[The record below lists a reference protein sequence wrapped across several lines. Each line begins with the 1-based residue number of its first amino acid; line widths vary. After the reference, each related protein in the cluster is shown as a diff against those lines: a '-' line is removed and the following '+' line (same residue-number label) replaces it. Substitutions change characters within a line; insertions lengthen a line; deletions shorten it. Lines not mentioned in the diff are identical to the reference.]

1 MPLTVNITQF
11 EGGVTAYNNTTA
23 EGVANYL
30 IWLCGKFGLEAQDA
44 ISHTPINSA
53 DEVQPFTPTCV
64 LYILRAPGRNE
75 PPAVYSYVP
84 CGETEATEVT
94 ATDVNI
100 TVNALINSV
109 RVISG
114 QGSITIL

>member
-11 EGGVTAYNNTTA
+11 EGGVTAYDNTTA

-53 DEVQPFTPTCV
+53 DEVQPFSPICV
-64 LYILRAPGRNE
+64 QYGLVGPGRGN
-75 PPAVYSYVP
+75 PAAIFSYVP
-84 CGETEATEVT
+84 CGETQTVEVSVGDT
-94 ATDVNI
+94 PLTI
-100 TVNALINSV
+100 NALINSV
-109 RVISG
+109 RLISG